1 MFFHLSQK
9 DSKFYVLIL
18 FLVKAHEWNQN
29 SCFEEVDES
38 SILNLDRIITS
49 ILQDQQVA
57 TDVYH

>member
-1 MFFHLSQK
+1 MFFHSSQK

-18 FLVKAHEWNQN
+18 FLIKDHEWNQN
-29 SCFEEVDES
+29 SYFEEVDES

-57 TDVYH
+57 RDVYH

>member
-1 MFFHLSQK
+1 MFFHSSQK

-18 FLVKAHEWNQN
+18 FLIKDHEWNQN
-29 SCFEEVDES
+29 SYFEEVDES